1 MNFLTS
7 WSDFYNSQQPTPIN
21 KQKHTSRLNL
31 SDASVYVSNCLFVSI
46 TSTSSGGAL
55 YCSSSVTYLL
65 VESSTFFTC
74 KTSGTGG
81 AIYFSNSNSGQS
93 VLREVCGNDCWTTGS
108 SGSPFAYIYVKN
120 DATSKNY
127 INYSSITRCVNEG
140 SGTWFIT
147 KFQNGRVCCLSV
159 NSTMNRIAYRSGFYC
174 NSFNDPNSV
183 TGSLLYSSFTDNN
196 ATLHGCVRFE
206 GSCSN
211 NEIKY
216 CNILRNTQGSLN
228 DQGTI
233 VTDRNL
239 KIEGSCILDNAAD
252 YIFFVHYSS
261 YKITLSN
268 CTVDKTTNNGYLT
281 IQSTVT
287 KSFILALNH
296 MSTQNCH
303 AEYYSAGCPTP
314 ITQLCYT
321 CKNHFHLPRMR
332 EIVSLFSL
340 LIFNFIHIHSSGD
353 SRF

>member
-1 MNFLTS
+1 MNFLTA

-21 KQKHTSRLNL
+21 KQKHTSKLNL

-46 TSTSSGGAL
+46 TSTGNGGAL
-55 YCSSSVTYLL
+55 FCSSSVTYLL
-65 VESSTFFTC
+65 VESSTFFSC
-74 KTSGTGG
+74 KTSSYGG
-81 AIYFSNSNSGQS
+81 AIYFSNSNNGQS
-93 VLREVCGNDCWTTGS
+93 VLREVCGNDCCATSNSDGL
-108 SGSPFAYIYVKN
+108 FCRVFVKN

-127 INYSSITRCVNEG
+127 VNYSSITRSVSEVTN
-140 SGTWFIT
+140 SWFSLGLS
-147 KFQNGRVCCLSV
+147 NGKICSQSV
-159 NSTMNRIAYRSGFYC
+159 NISMNKCGYRSGIYYYPF
-174 NSFNDPNSV
+174 SDPNSV
-183 TGSLLYSSFTDNN
+183 TGSLSYSTFTDNN
-196 ATLHGCVRFE
+196 STVHGCIRIE

-233 VTDRNL
+233 ITDRNL
-239 KIEGSCILDNAAD
+239 KIEGSCILDNAAN

-261 YKITLSN
+261 YKIILSN

-281 IQSTVT
+281 IQSTIT

-321 CKNHFHLPRMR
+321 CKNYLLQPRLR
-332 EIVSLFSL
+332 DVISLTSI
-340 LIFNFIHIHSSGD
+340 LIFNFIHPYALCDFWI
-353 SRF
+353 

>member
-1 MNFLTS
+1 MNFLTA
-7 WSDFYNSQQPTPIN
+7 WNDFYNSQQPTPIN
-21 KQKHTSRLNL
+21 KQKHTSRLSL
-31 SDASVYVSNCLFVSI
+31 SDASVYVSNCLFESI
-46 TSTSSGGAL
+46 TSTSNGGAL
-55 YCSSSVTYLL
+55 CCSSSVTYLL
-65 VESSTFFTC
+65 VESSSFFTC
-74 KTSGTGG
+74 KTSDAGG
-81 AIYFSNSNSGQS
+81 AIYFANTNSGQS

-108 SGSPFAYIYVKN
+108 SYSPFAYICVKN

-127 INYSSITRCVNEG
+127 INYSSITRCVNDV

-147 KFQNGRVCCLSV
+147 EFRNGRVCCLSF

-233 VTDRNL
+233 VTDRSL
-239 KIEGSCILDNAAD
+239 KIEGCCILENIAN
-252 YIFFVHYSS
+252 YIFYQHSSS
-261 YKITLSN
+261 YTTTLSN

-303 AEYYSAGCPTP
+303 AEYDSNGCPTP
-314 ITQLCYT
+314 IIQLYYT

-332 EIVSLFSL
+332 EVVSLFSL
-340 LIFNFIHIHSSGD
+340 LVFNFIHLHASGD
-353 SRF
+353 SLF